1 MNQLM
6 ASRTRTG
13 PSLDQLSVADA
24 MHPGVVTCPLE
35 TPLRDVAWMMGVY
48 RIHAV
53 VVYGEPGEEGP
64 ELWGVI
70 SDLDLV
76 DVAAAGDFE
85 ERAASQIA
93 ATPLLL
99 VEPSDSL
106 TRAAQIMSEHE
117 AAHLVVVDR
126 SSGRPIGILST
137 LDIARRLGS

>member
-6 ASRTRTG
+6 ASRIRTG

>member
-1 MNQLM
+1 MTQLLE
-6 ASRTRTG
+6 SRIRTA

-76 DVAAAGDFE
+76 DAAAAGDFE
-85 ERAASQIA
+85 ERTASQIA

-117 AAHLVVVDR
+117 AAHLIVVDR